1 MHKDHVADDDAS
13 IVEMRPMAKLHRRLK
28 LLAILAVLSLAV
40 PHHTVAQGT
49 AAIRQ
54 QRLELD
60 RTVWSDERRAQQY
73 EAVFVALWDR
83 LRAAEE
89 ARPVLAAFPF
99 AQLLLGIPQASVE
112 HDWDITETHYGGP
125 PRPLDP
131 RQWAALLK
139 QWEAEGFVLEQ
150 SEWHHKRFTPA
161 SDSPARSLIELK
173 LHVKNRARRLIVSGD
188 LSVTWSEQQDEAGDY
203 IPATIDAANLT
214 LTNRRGAPAFATS
227 AVLAGDTSL
236 SPLIAADLDRDG
248 HDDLLALGANLLYR
262 NQGGRFAPEPLLAHP
277 PRGGRIEVALLA
289 DFTGDG
295 APDLI
300 VGGPRQLL
308 GLYEGGKGF
317 DQPGLAIAT
326 RPLQYP
332 EAMSAGDIDSDGDLD
347 LWVGQYR
354 PPYREGQMPTP
365 YYDANDGYPAYLL
378 SNDGRGRFTDITIR
392 AGLETKRERRTYSGS
407 LADLD
412 SDGDLDLLVV
422 SDFAGIDL
430 YHNDGTGAFAD
441 VTHQAVSEASTFGMS
456 HVFGDYNA
464 DGRLDMYVVGM
475 SSTTARRLDYLGLGR
490 AEYPEHQQQ
499 RRAMGFGNRLY
510 LGRED
515 ARFSIAP
522 GTEQVARTGWSWGVA
537 SADFD
542 NDGDDEIYV
551 ANGHLSGETAQDYC
565 TTFWTHDIYTG
576 GSEPNPQIAEFF
588 DETIADWNNAGISWN
603 GFEHNKLYLSG
614 GGHSF
619 VEIGYLMGVAFEF
632 DARTVLDM
640 DIDGD
645 GRVDL
650 LVSEWAGTPR
660 RERVHVLRNVW
671 PGDNN
676 WLGVRLHG
684 AGGSP
689 IGARITLHTPQ
700 GNQTEWIYTGESFDA
715 QRPPVR
721 HFGLGGNEQVDAIEV
736 RWADGRVTT
745 LAHPAIN
752 RYHELEP

>member
-1 MHKDHVADDDAS
+1 M
-13 IVEMRPMAKLHRRLK
+13 LK
-28 LLAILAVLSLAV
+28 LLSTLAVFSLAA
-40 PHHTVAQGT
+40 PHHTEAQGA

-83 LRAAEE
+83 LRTTQE

-99 AQLLLGIPQASVE
+99 DQLLLGTSQDSVK
-112 HDWDITETHYGGP
+112 HDWDIVETHYGGP
-125 PRPLDP
+125 PRTLDQG
-131 RQWAALLK
+131 QWSALLE
-139 QWEAEGFVLEQ
+139 QWEDEGLVLEQ
-150 SEWHHKRFTPA
+150 SEWHHKQFTPA
-161 SDSPARSLIELK
+161 EDGPARSLIDLK
-173 LHVKNRARRLIVSGD
+173 LHVKNRARRLIVSGN
-188 LSVTWSEQQDEAGDY
+188 LSVTWSEQQDEAGHY
-203 IPATIDAANLT
+203 IPATIDASNLT
-214 LTNRRGAPAFATS
+214 LTERRGAPAFTSS
-227 AVLAGDTSL
+227 AVLADDTAL
-236 SPLIAADLDRDG
+236 SPLIAADLDGDG
-248 HDDLLALGANLLYR
+248 LDDLLALGANLLYR
-262 NQGGRFAPEPLLAHP
+262 NQGGRFAPEPLLAYP
-277 PRGGRIEVALLA
+277 PPGGRIEVALLA

-300 VGGPRQLL
+300 VGGPGQLL
-308 GLYEGGKGF
+308 GLYEGGKSF

-332 EAMSAGDIDSDGDLD
+332 EAMSAGDIDGDGDLD

-354 PPYREGQMPTP
+354 LPYREGQMPTP

-378 SNDGRGRFTDITIR
+378 SNDGRGRFTDITTR
-392 AGLETKRERRTYSGS
+392 AGLEAKRKRRTYSGS

-412 SDGDLDLLVV
+412 GDDDLDLLVV

-430 YHNDGTGAFAD
+430 YYNDGTGTFAD
-441 VTHQAVSEASTFGMS
+441 VTSRTVSEASTFGMS

-490 AEYPEHQQQ
+490 EEYPEHHEQ

-551 ANGHLSGETAQDYC
+551 ANGHLSGETTQDYC
-565 TTFWTHDIYTG
+565 TVFWTHDIYTG
-576 GSEPNPQIAEFF
+576 DSAPDPQLAGFF
-588 DETIADWNNAGISWN
+588 DEMIADWHSTGISWN

-614 GGHSF
+614 GGRSF

-640 DIDGD
+640 DIDAD

-650 LVSEWAGTPR
+650 LVSEWSGTPR
-660 RERVHVLRNVW
+660 RERVHVLHNVW

-676 WLGVRLHG
+676 WLGVRLQG
-684 AGGSP
+684 AAGISP
-689 IGARITLHTPQ
+689 IGARIILRSPQ
-700 GNQTEWIYTGESFDA
+700 GTKTQWVYTGESFDA
-715 QRPPVR
+715 QRSPTR
-721 HFGLGGNEQVDAIEV
+721 LFGLGHGEQVEAVEV
-736 RWADGRVTT
+736 QWPGGKVTT
-745 LAHPAIN
+745 LSNPQIN
-752 RYHELEP
+752 RYHELTP

>member
-1 MHKDHVADDDAS
+1 
-13 IVEMRPMAKLHRRLK
+13 MANIHCRLK
-28 LLAILAVLSLAV
+28 LLSALVVLSLAA
-40 PHHTVAQGT
+40 PHHTGAQGA

-60 RTVWSDERRAQQY
+60 RTVWSAERRAQQY

-99 AQLLLGIPQASVE
+99 DQLLLGTRQNSVE
-112 HDWDITETHYGGP
+112 HDWDIFETHYGGP
-125 PRPLDP
+125 PRALDP
-131 RQWAALLK
+131 GQWSALLER
-139 QWEAEGFVLEQ
+139 WAEEGLVLEQ
-150 SEWHHKRFTPA
+150 SEWHHKQFTPA
-161 SDSPARSLIELK
+161 KDGSARSLIDLK

-188 LSVTWSEQQDEAGDY
+188 LSVTWSERQDEAGRY
-203 IPATIDAANLT
+203 IPATIDASKLT
-214 LTNRRGAPAFATS
+214 LTERRGAPAFATS
-227 AVLAGDTSL
+227 AILADDTAL
-236 SPLIAADLDRDG
+236 SPLIAADLDG
-248 HDDLLALGANLLYR
+248 NGFDDLLALGANLLYR
-262 NQGGRFAPEPLLAHP
+262 NQDGRPLSEHGAGFAPEPLLAYP
-277 PRGGRIEVALLA
+277 PPGGRIEVALLA

-300 VGGPRQLL
+300 VGGPGQLL
-308 GLYEGGKGF
+308 GLYEGGKSF

-332 EAMSAGDIDSDGDLD
+332 EAMSAGDIDGDGDLD

-378 SNDGRGRFTDITIR
+378 SNDGRARFTDITAQ
-392 AGLETKRERRTYSGS
+392 AGLATKRKRRTYSGS

-412 SDGDLDLLVV
+412 GDDDLDLLVV

-430 YHNDGTGAFAD
+430 YYNDGTGTFAD
-441 VTHQAVSEASTFGMS
+441 VTSRAVSEASTFGMS

-475 SSTTARRLDYLGLGR
+475 SSTTARRLNYLGLGR
-490 AEYPEHQQQ
+490 EEYPEHHQQ

-510 LGRED
+510 LGRAD

-522 GTEQVARTGWSWGVA
+522 STEQVARTGWSWGVA

-576 GSEPNPQIAEFF
+576 DSAPDPQLADFFAEVM
-588 DETIADWNNAGISWN
+588 ADWHSAGISWN

-614 GGHSF
+614 GGRSF

-632 DARTVLDM
+632 DARTVLDL

-650 LVSEWAGTPR
+650 LVSEWSGTPR
-660 RERVHVLRNVW
+660 RERVHVLHNVW
-671 PGDNN
+671 PGGNN
-676 WLGVRLHG
+676 WLGVRLKG
-684 AGGSP
+684 AAGTSP
-689 IGARITLHTPQ
+689 IGARITLRSSQ
-700 GNQTEWIYTGESFDA
+700 GTKTQWVYTGESFDS
-715 QRPPVR
+715 QRSPTR
-721 HFGLGGNEQVDAIEV
+721 HFGLGRGEQVEAVEV
-736 RWADGRVTT
+736 QWPGGKITT
-745 LAHPAIN
+745 LSEPQIN
-752 RYHELEP
+752 RYHELTP

>member
-1 MHKDHVADDDAS
+1 MV
-13 IVEMRPMAKLHRRLK
+13 IPLMLK
-28 LLAILAVLSLAV
+28 LLSTLVVLLLAI
-40 PHHTVAQGT
+40 PHYTGAQSA

-54 QRLELD
+54 QRFELD
-60 RTVWSDERRAQQY
+60 RTVWADERRAQQY

-83 LRAAEE
+83 LRFAQQ
-89 ARPVLAAFPF
+89 ARPILANFPF
-99 AQLLLGIPQASVE
+99 DQLLLGTLQHRVT
-112 HDWDITETHYGGP
+112 HDWNIVETHCGGP
-125 PRPLDP
+125 VHTLDQE
-131 RQWAALLK
+131 QWSALLA
-139 QWEAEGFVLEQ
+139 QWEDEGFVLEQ
-150 SEWHHKRFTPA
+150 SEWHHKQFVPSA
-161 SDSPARSLIELK
+161 DGPPRSLIDLK
-173 LHVKNRARRLIVSGD
+173 LHVKNRNRRLIVSGD
-188 LSVTWSEQQDEAGDY
+188 LSVSWSERQDEAGHY
-203 IPATIDAANLT
+203 IPATIDASNLT
-214 LTNRRGAPAFATS
+214 LTERRGTPAFTTS
-227 AVLAGDTSL
+227 AILADDIAL
-236 SPLIAADLDRDG
+236 SPLIAADLDDDG
-248 HDDLLALGANLLYR
+248 LDDLLALGANLLYR
-262 NQGGRFAPEPLLAHP
+262 NQGGRFAPEPLLAYP
-277 PRGGRIEVALLA
+277 PPGGRIEVALLA

-300 VGGPRQLL
+300 VGGPKQLL

-332 EAMSAGDIDSDGDLD
+332 EAMSAGDIDGDGDLD

-354 PPYREGQMPTP
+354 LPYREGQMPTP

-378 SNDGRGRFTDITIR
+378 SNDGNGRFTDITIR
-392 AGLETKRERRTYSGS
+392 AGLETKRKRRTYSGS

-412 SDGDLDLLVV
+412 GDDDLDLLVV

-430 YHNDGTGAFAD
+430 YYNDGTGIFAD
-441 VTHQAVSEASTFGMS
+441 VTARTLSEASTFGMS
-456 HVFGDYNA
+456 HVFGDYNG
-464 DGRLDMYVVGM
+464 DSRLDMYVVGM

-490 AEYPEHQQQ
+490 EEYPEHHAH

-510 LGRED
+510 LGQED
-515 ARFSIAP
+515 ARFGIPPS
-522 GTEQVARTGWSWGVA
+522 TEQVARTGWSWGVA

-576 GSEPNPQIAEFF
+576 GSDPDPQIAKFF
-588 DETIADWNNAGISWN
+588 DEMIADWNSAGISWN

-614 GGHSF
+614 GGRSF

-640 DIDGD
+640 DIDAD

-650 LVSEWAGTPR
+650 LVSEWSGTPR

-676 WLGVRLHG
+676 WLGVRLQG
-684 AGGSP
+684 TASISP
-689 IGARITLHTPQ
+689 IGARITLRSAQ
-700 GNQTEWIYTGESFDA
+700 GAKTQWVYTGESFDA
-715 QRPPVR
+715 QRSPTR
-721 HFGLGGNEQVDAIEV
+721 LFGLGRGEQVEAVEV
-736 RWADGRVTT
+736 QWSGGKITT
-745 LAHPAIN
+745 LSAPQIN
-752 RYHELEP
+752 RYYELTP

>member
-1 MHKDHVADDDAS
+1 M
-13 IVEMRPMAKLHRRLK
+13 
-28 LLAILAVLSLAV
+28 
-40 PHHTVAQGT
+40 
-49 AAIRQ
+49 
-54 QRLELD
+54 
-60 RTVWSDERRAQQY
+60 
-73 EAVFVALWDR
+73 
-83 LRAAEE
+83 
-89 ARPVLAAFPF
+89 
-99 AQLLLGIPQASVE
+99 
-112 HDWDITETHYGGP
+112 
-125 PRPLDP
+125 
-131 RQWAALLK
+131 
-139 QWEAEGFVLEQ
+139 
-150 SEWHHKRFTPA
+150 
-161 SDSPARSLIELK
+161 
-173 LHVKNRARRLIVSGD
+173 
-188 LSVTWSEQQDEAGDY
+188 
-203 IPATIDAANLT
+203 
-214 LTNRRGAPAFATS
+214 
-227 AVLAGDTSL
+227 
-236 SPLIAADLDRDG
+236 
-248 HDDLLALGANLLYR
+248 
-262 NQGGRFAPEPLLAHP
+262 
-277 PRGGRIEVALLA
+277 ALLA

-300 VGGPRQLL
+300 VGGPGQLL
-308 GLYEGGKGF
+308 GLYEGGKSF

-332 EAMSAGDIDSDGDLD
+332 EAMSAGDIDGDGDLD

-354 PPYREGQMPTP
+354 LPYREGQMPTP

-378 SNDGRGRFTDITIR
+378 SNDGRARFTDITAR
-392 AGLETKRERRTYSGS
+392 AGLETKRKRRTYSGS

-412 SDGDLDLLVV
+412 GDDDLDLLVV

-430 YHNDGTGAFAD
+430 YYNDGTGTFAD
-441 VTHQAVSEASTFGMS
+441 VTSRTVSEASTFGMS

-490 AEYPEHQQQ
+490 EEYPEHHQQ

-510 LGRED
+510 FGRED

-565 TTFWTHDIYTG
+565 TVFWTHDIYTG
-576 GSEPNPQIAEFF
+576 DSAPDPQLAGFF
-588 DETIADWNNAGISWN
+588 DEMIADWNSSGISWN

-614 GGHSF
+614 GGRSF

-640 DIDGD
+640 DIDAD

-650 LVSEWAGTPR
+650 LVSEWSGTPR

-676 WLGVRLHG
+676 WLGVRLQG
-684 AGGSP
+684 AAGISP
-689 IGARITLHTPQ
+689 IGARITLRSPQ
-700 GNQTEWIYTGESFDA
+700 GTKTQWVYTGESFDS
-715 QRPPVR
+715 QRSPTR
-721 HFGLGGNEQVDAIEV
+721 LFGLGRGERVEAVEV
-736 RWADGRVTT
+736 QWPGGKVTT
-745 LAHPAIN
+745 LSNPQIN
-752 RYHELEP
+752 RYHELTP